1 MKQMTK
7 EQKFYYKVGQAV
19 CKGLGLILFFG
30 FWIGIAI
37 GYFMQEGGKNMEEIQ
52 KELTEIIKEQLE
64 QCKKNKKVPSREVLD
79 TIQVLNIISG
89 FQQIG

>member
-7 EQKFYYKVGQAV
+7 EQRFYYKVGQAV

-37 GYFMQEGGKNMEEIQ
+37 GYFM
-52 KELTEIIKEQLE
+52 
-64 QCKKNKKVPSREVLD
+64 
-79 TIQVLNIISG
+79 
-89 FQQIG
+89 